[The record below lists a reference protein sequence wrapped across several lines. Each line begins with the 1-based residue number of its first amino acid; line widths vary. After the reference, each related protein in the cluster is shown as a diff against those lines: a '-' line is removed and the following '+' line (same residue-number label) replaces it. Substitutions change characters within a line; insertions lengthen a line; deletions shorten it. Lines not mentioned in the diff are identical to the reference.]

1 MQRSNDPHLLS
12 GAKVHSTYAPSI
24 GEFLTARSAVI
35 LMPPKELWAPIQA
48 IRSVHDKAY
57 ERWMPHINMCVVIH
71 SLRACA

>member
-1 MQRSNDPHLLS
+1 M
-12 GAKVHSTYAPSI
+12 A
-24 GEFLTARSAVI
+24 EFLTARSAVI

-71 SLRACA
+71 SLPACA